1 MKNSTQTKKVI
12 TGYYGTGTGKVKVL
26 YQKIRVLAR
35 KKK

>member
-1 MKNSTQTKKVI
+1 MKNSTQIKKEI

-26 YQKIRVLAR
+26 YQKVRVLAR